1 MELVLGILLLFTFIM
16 LVTIQTTHK
25 STINQKL
32 IERRRSEYLHALAI
46 AQNHP
51 NNPAYRNLAIACG
64 QAYAAVEDTTIFDES
79 LLAQDLM
86 HHYDVNAQSFGLP
99 TTHFAQDK
107 THPSREFIRE

>member
-79 LLAQDLM
+79 LLSDQLNLLSLM
-86 HHYDVNAQSFGLP
+86 
-99 TTHFAQDK
+99 TTNPDTKPLSWWHRI
-107 THPSREFIRE
+107 TE

>member
-1 MELVLGILLLFTFIM
+1 MELVLGILLLFTCTM
-16 LVTIQTTHK
+16 LVTIHITHK
-25 STINQKL
+25 SVVNQKI

-79 LLAQDLM
+79 LLSDQLNLLSLM
-86 HHYDVNAQSFGLP
+86 
-99 TTHFAQDK
+99 TTNPDTKPLSWWHRI
-107 THPSREFIRE
+107 TE